1 MNRLLTSAY
10 LKCFMVGLS
19 ISFIEEGTI
28 EARVVMALQIHNDT
42 TNTII
47 DAVVR
52 MA

>member
-1 MNRLLTSAY
+1 MKRLLTSAY

-47 DAVVR
+47 NAVV
-52 MA
+52 